1 MIDWVT
7 NFDSAEQKR
16 EFYEML
22 KGLGG
27 EQLIQ
32 IKPKRAVRSCNQN
45 RYYWGVVIRYYR
57 EYTGYTPY
65 EAHVRLGDKFLLTV
79 VPVEDDGFWSTTAL
93 STVEFEEYLQAIRDY
108 CESELNLKIPLPNEV
123 IF

>member
-7 NFDSAEQKR
+7 NFDSADEKR

-22 KGLGG
+22 KGLDG
-27 EQLIQ
+27 EYLIQ
-32 IKPKRAVRSCNQN
+32 IKRKRATRSHNQN
-45 RYYWGVVIRYYR
+45 RYYWGCVLRYFG
-57 EYTGYTPY
+57 EHTGYTPF
-65 EAHVRLGDKFLLTV
+65 EAHIVLRNRFLPTV
-79 VPVEDDGFWSTTAL
+79 AAMDEEGFWSTTAL

-108 CESELNLKIPLPNEV
+108 CEAALNLRIPLPNEV